1 MACVCHVMR
10 KCIPFPIVW
19 RLCMVHKRNI
29 NQHTPVNVCAE
40 WHLLCLSASLSL
52 SLYLS
57 VSLSFCLSICLSVCL
72 SVCLFVCLSVYFV
85 CFWFL
90 IACVRYTV
98 RKCMITIIWIHIHI
112 FIHTHTLFPTHHP
125 CSMTILIQR
134 YTYSILSLFYGL
146 SIFNGC
152 RFVCVTHTHIG
163 GKNCNWRMQR
173 AAELRFSLF
182 NGIPYSMAFCIQHY
196 SYSLPRSGG
205 DLT

>member
-1 MACVCHVMR
+1 
-10 KCIPFPIVW
+10 
-19 RLCMVHKRNI
+19 MVHKRNI

-98 RKCMITIIWIHIHI
+98 RKCIITIIWIHIHI

-163 GKNCNWRMQR
+163 GKNCNLAHATCCR
-173 AAELRFSLF
+173 AAVLSIQWHSVF
-182 NGIPYSMAFCIQHY
+182 NGILYSTLFLFITTERR
-196 SYSLPRSGG
+196 RS